1 MLKKLSAAF
10 GAPKTGTAKI
20 NGVASQFEG
29 MITELE
35 DGAQMNN
42 DKISN
47 NEAEVAVLQTENQ
60 SLDVVNTKARNIRDA
75 LNAIVN
81 GG

>member
-35 DGAQMNN
+35 AGAQMNN
-42 DKISN
+42 DKISGN
-47 NEAEVAVLQTENQ
+47 NVEISTLEVENTE
-60 SLDVVNTKARNIRDA
+60 LGTVNAKARNIRNA

-81 GG
+81 GE